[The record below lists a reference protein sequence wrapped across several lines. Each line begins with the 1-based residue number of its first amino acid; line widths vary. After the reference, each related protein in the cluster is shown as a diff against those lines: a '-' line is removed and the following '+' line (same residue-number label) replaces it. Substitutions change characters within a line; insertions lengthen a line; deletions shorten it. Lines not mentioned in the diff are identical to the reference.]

1 MDKAKIIEE
10 YDNEKLEVWHDD
22 DEYEIGYNNGIEDGK
37 DLALWLFK
45 EQQGSWSCRNVT
57 SHIINLPYYKAYE
70 CSQCGS
76 WADQPYQFCPTC
88 GAIMDSE
95 IEQKPK
101 RTQEY
106 APIIRCKDCKHAV
119 MTVRGEVKYC
129 KLWQGSEDGSYGG
142 DPLYLEGD
150 FFCAYAEGKEEC

>member
-1 MDKAKIIEE
+1 MDKAKITEE
-10 YDNEKLEVWHDD
+10 YDREKLEVWDGD
-22 DEYEIGYNNGIEDGK
+22 DEYVIGYNNGLEDGK

-45 EQQGSWSCRNVT
+45 EQQGSWSCRNITCNV
-57 SHIINLPYYKAYE
+57 INLPYYKAYE
-70 CSQCGS
+70 CSQCKS

-88 GAIMDSE
+88 GARMDSE
-95 IEQKPK
+95 IEQKLK
-101 RTQEY
+101 RIQEY

-119 MTVRGEVKYC
+119 MTARGEVKYC

-150 FFCAYAEGKEEC
+150 FFCAYAEEKEEC

>member
-22 DEYEIGYNNGIEDGK
+22 E
-37 DLALWLFK
+37 
-45 EQQGSWSCRNVT
+45 
-57 SHIINLPYYKAYE
+57 H
-70 CSQCGS
+70 
-76 WADQPYQFCPTC
+76 
-88 GAIMDSE
+88 
-95 IEQKPK
+95 K
-101 RTQEY
+101 RAQEY
-106 APIIRCKDCKHAV
+106 APIIRCKYCKHAV

>member
-1 MDKAKIIEE
+1 MDKAKITAE
-10 YDNEKLEVWHDD
+10 YDNEKLEVWDSD
-22 DEYEIGYNNGIEDGK
+22 DEYVIGYNNGLEDGK

-45 EQQGSWSCRNVT
+45 EQQGSWLCRNT
-57 SHIINLPYYKAYE
+57 TTYE
-70 CSQCGS
+70 CSQCES
-76 WADQPYQFCPTC
+76 WADQPYQFCPAC

-106 APIIRCKDCKHAV
+106 APIIRCKDCKYAV

-129 KLWQGSEDGSYGG
+129 KLWQGSEDGSYGS

-150 FFCAYAEGKEEC
+150 FFCAYAEGKEKC